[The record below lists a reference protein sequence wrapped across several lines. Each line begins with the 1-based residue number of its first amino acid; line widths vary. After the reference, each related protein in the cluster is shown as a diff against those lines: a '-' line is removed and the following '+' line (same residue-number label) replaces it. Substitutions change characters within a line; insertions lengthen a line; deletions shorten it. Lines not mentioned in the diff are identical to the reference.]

1 MLKHKNLT
9 LFALLLSSFM
19 WGQQPISLD
28 QALQEALRNNRSA
41 LNANRDIEMAQKQY
55 WEAIALGLPQISASA
70 DYINAIEQP
79 TTIIPGEFLGGN
91 PGEFT
96 ELTFG
101 DEQTVN
107 AQARVDQLIFDGS
120 YLVGLQASKVFLAIS
135 KQAKIKNNLEL
146 RRLVT
151 DAYLS
156 MLLAIEQTDVLSNN
170 VANVEATLLE
180 TQKMVD
186 NGLVEEELVEQ
197 LHITLT
203 SLKSSLDY
211 SQRMVPITK
220 NMLNL
225 VMGKPLSDPINP
237 SDNLLGLCMK
247 QLGNNADAT
256 LDLEQN
262 IDYQIAQNDQ
272 RSQEL
277 LHKLERFRALPT
289 ISAFA
294 SGGYDGYGD
303 AFDFLERDQS
313 WHGRASMGVSIN
325 LPIFSSGSRHAST
338 QRAKINVEKAKTQ
351 VEETEAQL
359 MLQWATLKNQY
370 TLAMENFKR
379 SQENLSLAERIEN
392 KNQIKFNEGLVGSFT
407 LRDAQIQLYQAQ
419 NEYLTAMQSVIQ
431 ARTNLDILLY
441 TTPKNEKK

>member
-9 LFALLLSSFM
+9 LFALLLTSFM

-101 DEQTVN
+101 DEQTVS

-156 MLLAIEQTDVLSNN
+156 MLLAMEQTEVLSNN

-211 SQRMVPITK
+211 NQRMVPITK
-220 NMLNL
+220 TMLNL

-262 IDYQIAQNDQ
+262 IDYQIARNDQ

-313 WHGRASMGVSIN
+313 WFGRASMGVSIN
-325 LPIFSSGSRHAST
+325 LPIFSSGSRHAIT
-338 QRAKINVEKAKTQ
+338 QRAKINVEKSKTQ

-431 ARTNLDILLY
+431 ARTNLDILLFK
-441 TTPKNEKK
+441 TPKNEKK

>member
-1 MLKHKNLT
+1 
-9 LFALLLSSFM
+9 
-19 WGQQPISLD
+19 
-28 QALQEALRNNRSA
+28 
-41 LNANRDIEMAQKQY
+41 
-55 WEAIALGLPQISASA
+55 
-70 DYINAIEQP
+70 
-79 TTIIPGEFLGGN
+79 
-91 PGEFT
+91 
-96 ELTFG
+96 
-101 DEQTVN
+101 
-107 AQARVDQLIFDGS
+107 
-120 YLVGLQASKVFLAIS
+120 
-135 KQAKIKNNLEL
+135 
-146 RRLVT
+146 
-151 DAYLS
+151 
-156 MLLAIEQTDVLSNN
+156 
-170 VANVEATLLE
+170 LLE

-225 VMGKPLSDPINP
+225 VMGKPLSDPINL

>member
-9 LFALLLSSFM
+9 LFALLLTSVM

-55 WEAIALGLPQISASA
+55 WEAIAIGLPQISAST
-70 DYINAIEQP
+70 DYTNAIEQP
-79 TTIIPGEFLGGN
+79 ISIIPAEALGGN
-91 PGEFT
+91 PGEFR
-96 ELTFG
+96 EVSFG
-101 DEQTVN
+101 DEHTVS

-156 MLLAIEQTDVLSNN
+156 MLLAIEQTEVLSNN

-225 VMGKPLSDPINP
+225 VMGKPLSDPIHP
-237 SDNLLGLCMK
+237 SDDLLGLCMK
-247 QLGNNADAT
+247 QLGDNTDAT

-272 RSQEL
+272 RSKEL

-313 WHGRASMGVSIN
+313 WFGRASMGVSIN
-325 LPIFSSGSRHAST
+325 LPIFSSGLRHAST

-419 NEYLTAMQSVIQ
+419 NEYLAAMQSVIL
-431 ARTNLDILLY
+431 ARTNLDILLF

>member
-156 MLLAIEQTDVLSNN
+156 MLLAMEQTEVLSNN

-186 NGLVEEELVEQ
+186 NGLDW
-197 LHITLT
+197 T
-203 SLKSSLDY
+203 
-211 SQRMVPITK
+211 
-220 NMLNL
+220 
-225 VMGKPLSDPINP
+225 
-237 SDNLLGLCMK
+237 
-247 QLGNNADAT
+247 
-256 LDLEQN
+256 
-262 IDYQIAQNDQ
+262 
-272 RSQEL
+272 
-277 LHKLERFRALPT
+277 
-289 ISAFA
+289 
-294 SGGYDGYGD
+294 
-303 AFDFLERDQS
+303 
-313 WHGRASMGVSIN
+313 
-325 LPIFSSGSRHAST
+325 
-338 QRAKINVEKAKTQ
+338 
-351 VEETEAQL
+351 
-359 MLQWATLKNQY
+359 
-370 TLAMENFKR
+370 
-379 SQENLSLAERIEN
+379 
-392 KNQIKFNEGLVGSFT
+392 
-407 LRDAQIQLYQAQ
+407 
-419 NEYLTAMQSVIQ
+419 
-431 ARTNLDILLY
+431 
-441 TTPKNEKK
+441 

>member
-156 MLLAIEQTDVLSNN
+156 MLLAMEQTEVLSNN

-431 ARTNLDILLY
+431 ARTNLDILLH